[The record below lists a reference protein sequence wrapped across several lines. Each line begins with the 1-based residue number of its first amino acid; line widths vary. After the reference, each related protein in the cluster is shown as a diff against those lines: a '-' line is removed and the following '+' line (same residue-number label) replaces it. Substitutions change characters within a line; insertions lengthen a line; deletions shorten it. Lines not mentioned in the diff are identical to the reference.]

1 MASRSPAMDW
11 DELLSMV
18 ERRLGL
24 YVGRPRY
31 DRAFS
36 VITGFDLARGRD
48 ELKGFQ
54 RWMVDRH
61 PGTNL
66 VFWALILVETFGEQ
80 ADESRLVTDEDHR
93 LATGNLCLRLRE
105 FLDLREA
112 AGP

>member
-1 MASRSPAMDW
+1 MEW

-18 ERRLGL
+18 EHRLGL

-36 VITGFDLARGRD
+36 VITGFDLARAQD
-48 ELKGFQ
+48 ELKKFQ
-54 RWMVDRH
+54 RCMVERH

-66 VFWALILVETFGEQ
+66 VFWTLILVETFGEH

-93 LATGNLCLRLRE
+93 LATDTLCLRLRE
-105 FLDLREA
+105 FLGLRHA
-112 AGP
+112 TAQ